1 LAKKQKKESF
11 AANEVTLTNTPV
23 DEEITVSTETS
34 PRAPFNTNK
43 YYPGDS
49 VNEHKEIEEMN
60 LDLAKEELK
69 QQNENNALD

>member
-1 LAKKQKKESF
+1 MAKKQKKESF
-11 AANEVTLTNTPV
+11 AANKITLTNTPV

-34 PRAPFNTNK
+34 SRDPFNTNK